1 MTLLKYQQ
9 PLIQTFYITNM
20 PASPTLTTSGM
31 GTTVTTGATPHAE
44 TGWTTIFTAA
54 QITRDIHELHISIID
69 TGASAAQTDCM
80 VDFAVGEAGSEVA
93 FVSNYLAGYNP
104 NGSPEESTRRR
115 IRIAKGQRIS
125 VRARSLQTAK
135 AVNVVLHA
143 MGYDRMPEDCAR
155 GIDIIGANSAS
166 SQGTSV
172 PSGNAPAWGSWTN
185 IGSTTARVYRAV
197 RPLVQGSLNATTT
210 SQAYFFQLGS
220 GSAAFSNSLTWR
232 FAMTSAELGLG
243 PYPDAFHRRTIPIG
257 TQLQIRG
264 MGSGTAQA
272 LDCAIEA
279 LY

>member
-1 MTLLKYQQ
+1 MTLRKFEQ
-9 PLIQTFYITNM
+9 PLIQIFYINNL
-20 PASPTLTTSGM
+20 PASPTLTAASM
-31 GTTVTTGATPHAE
+31 GTTVTTGATPHAA
-44 TGWTTIFTAA
+44 TAWTEIFTAA
-54 QITRDIHELHISIID
+54 QITGDIHELHISIID
-69 TGASAAQTDCM
+69 TGLTATQTDCM

-93 FVSNYLAGYNP
+93 FISNYPAGYNP

-125 VRARSLQTAK
+125 VRARSLQTSK

-143 MGYDRMPEDCAR
+143 KGYDRMPEDCAR
-155 GIDIIGANSAS
+155 GIDIIGANAAS

-172 PSGNAPAWGSWTN
+172 PSGNAPAWGNWTN
-185 IGSTTARVYRAV
+185 IGPTTTRVYCAV
-197 RPLVQGSLNATTT
+197 KPIIQGSMNATTT
-210 SQAYFFQLGS
+210 SQAYHFQIGAS
-220 GSAAFSNSLTWR
+220 SAQFSNSPTWR

-243 PYPDAFHRRTIPIG
+243 PYPDVFHRRLIPVE